1 MSDGDKGLEKKL
13 SFSRDLDLLLQRTK
27 GDEIPISLILK
38 DLNYRSHALVILLLS
53 LPFVT
58 PIPLIGLSTV
68 FGVVIMGS
76 AFSIITGLEPWMPK
90 RWRDKAVRR
99 KTLESLLEK
108 STWLASRLE
117 RFVRPRFLVFSK
129 SMVWVRVHGLM
140 IFILAAILALP
151 APPGGNALPGVAI
164 LTLALGL
171 AEEDGLVIA
180 IGYLLTFINIVLLT
194 LILVYGFDWIMSLF
208 S

>member
-1 MSDGDKGLEKKL
+1 MSPKGLEKKL
-13 SFSRDLDLLLQRTK
+13 SFSRDLELLLHRTK
-27 GDEIPISLILK
+27 GEEISVALILK

-68 FGVVIMGS
+68 FGVVIMIS
-76 AFSIITGLEPWMPK
+76 ALSIITGLEPWLPK
-90 RWRDKAVRR
+90 RWKGKTISR
-99 KTLESLLEK
+99 KTLASLLEK
-108 STWLASRLE
+108 TTWLANRLE
-117 RFVRPRFLVFSK
+117 HFVRPRFFVFSK
-129 SMVWVRVHGLM
+129 SLFWVRIHGLM
-140 IFILAAILALP
+140 IFFLAVILALP

-194 LILVYGFDWIMSLF
+194 LILVYGFDWIMSLL